1 MIDTEEALLK
11 AGLKSKLV
19 LQVHDELLLDVLP
32 DELEQVKEILKDSM
46 ENAYT
51 LDVPLVVDMK
61 EGKSWYETK

>member
-1 MIDTEEALLK
+1 VPEEL
-11 AGLKSKLV
+11 G
-19 LQVHDELLLDVLP
+19 
-32 DELEQVKEILKDSM
+32 QVKEILKRSM